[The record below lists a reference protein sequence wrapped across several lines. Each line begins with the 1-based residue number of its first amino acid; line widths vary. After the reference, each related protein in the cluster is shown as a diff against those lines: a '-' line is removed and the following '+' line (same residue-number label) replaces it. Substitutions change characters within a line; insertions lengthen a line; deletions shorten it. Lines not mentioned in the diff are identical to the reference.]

1 MSYNAPIFNASK
13 VCGDTRVLT
22 NELCGLLKCS
32 KLSEVLALVPSMT
45 GTKVGD
51 DDVALTLAFIGQYN
65 AGKSTLIKALTDR
78 DNVTIDADVCTHEVT
93 AYAWHDLRLPTHRV
107 CRLMCQSTTHEP
119 GKPFLRPIW

>member
-32 KLSEVLALVPSMT
+32 KLAEVQDLAPRMT
-45 GTKVGD
+45 QTN
-51 DDVALTLAFIGQYN
+51 DVALTLAFIGHYN

>member
-1 MSYNAPIFNASK
+1 MSHNAPIFNAAK
-13 VCGDTRVLT
+13 VSGDTRVLT

-32 KLSEVLALVPSMT
+32 KLAEVKDLAPRMT
-45 GTKVGD
+45 QTN
-51 DDVALTLAFIGQYN
+51 DVALTLAFIGQYN